1 MVNLEADFLPFG
13 ARLGSA
19 FIKLILDFNQL
30 NYFVYDLL
38 LLLFKFPLNND
49 DSSLVDEFKM
59 MANHVVRRLH
69 HDRTSIARYNL
80 EIFKTLVSVGKQLP
94 SSSSI
99 IPYDAIYAMMSTT
112 HCGLEQTR
120 IET

>member
-13 ARLGSA
+13 PRLASA
-19 FIKLILDFNQL
+19 FIKLILDFHQL

-69 HDRTSIARYNL
+69 HDRSSIARYNL

-99 IPYDAIYAMMSTT
+99 IPYDAVYAMMSTT